1 MKDSIGFI
9 LVLLALHP
17 SVAQKIQN
25 LDDYPELDKVIYSAV
40 TKLEHRE
47 REDRSILV
55 FKHGGENPFTGW
67 FKQVRETGKLRSL
80 EEYKNGKPHGRYLYW
95 WKNGRKAEE
104 KNFHDGISHGLWES
118 WYPNGQKQLEQSVE
132 NGKLH
137 GPATRWYSNG
147 QKKDESLYQNGRVI
161 SIVVWKPN
169 GEKCSDTKLIN
180 GNGVWVRYKEN
191 GNESWR
197 SNYRNGQYL
206 FN

>member
-25 LDDYPELDKVIYSAV
+25 LDDFPELEKVIQSAV
-40 TKLEHRE
+40 TNLEHRE

-80 EEYKNGKPHGRYLYW
+80 EEYKNGKLHGR
-95 WKNGRKAEE
+95 
-104 KNFHDGISHGLWES
+104 
-118 WYPNGQKQLEQSVE
+118 
-132 NGKLH
+132 
-137 GPATRWYSNG
+137 ATRWYSNG

-180 GNGVWVRYKEN
+180 GNGVWVRYDEN
-191 GNESWR
+191 GTESWR

-206 FN
+206 LN